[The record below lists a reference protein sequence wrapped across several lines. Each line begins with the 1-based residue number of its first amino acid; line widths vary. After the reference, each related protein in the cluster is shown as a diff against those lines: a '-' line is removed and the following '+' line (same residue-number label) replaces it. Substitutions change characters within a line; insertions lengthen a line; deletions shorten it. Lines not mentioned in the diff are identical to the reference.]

1 MQISKIMSESSGTDK
16 MINNGAGSNILTV
29 RENNLSLIIR
39 LMHRA
44 KICTRAQLAEATGLK
59 QATIT
64 YIINDMIDWG
74 IVAETGVVE
83 GKRNRRSV
91 GITLKNDSYRILG
104 IRLSRR
110 YIGLGLFDIAGN
122 NVAAKEVSVTER
134 LTPEQAIYIIR
145 KESDKL
151 LSSQR
156 DIKLLGVGA
165 AIPGPLNM
173 LSGQIEMI
181 SDLPGWEK
189 VNFAKELGNIFDA
202 PVFVD
207 QDANC
212 GALGEFWYGDVGE
225 HRDIL
230 YVAAGHGI
238 GAGIIID
245 GKLYRGAMGTSG
257 EIGHMS
263 VDYGGEVCACG
274 NRGCLELYCSTQKLR
289 RDYRREVLCGAPGEP
304 DLDADEIIHAVAA
317 GDETAVRVFKPLAVF
332 LGLGLVS
339 LVNILNPSLLILS
352 DRMSAAGQVLLD
364 TVSDTMKKYLVP
376 SIYDNLTIRL
386 GTEVENIFLYGA
398 DALVME
404 NLLVS
409 PTAYFKK

>member
-1 MQISKIMSESSGTDK
+1 ML
-16 MINNGAGSNILTV
+16 NNGAGSNILTV

-64 YIINDMIDWG
+64 YIIGDMIDWG

-83 GKRNRRSV
+83 GKLNRRSV
-91 GITLKNDSYRILG
+91 GIKLKNDYYRILG

-110 YIGLGLFDIAGN
+110 FIELGLFDIAGN
-122 NVAAKEVSVTER
+122 SLMIEEVAVTER
-134 LTPEQAIYIIR
+134 LTPANAINIIR
-145 KESDKL
+145 KESDKIL
-151 LSSQR
+151 ATQP

-165 AIPGPLNM
+165 AIPGPLNI
-173 LSGQIEMI
+173 LNGQIEMI
-181 SDLPGWEK
+181 SDMPGWEK
-189 VNFAKELGNIFDA
+189 VNFSEELKRVFDA

-212 GALGEFWYGDVGE
+212 GALGEFWYGDVEG
-225 HRDIL
+225 HKDIL

-245 GKLYRGAMGTSG
+245 GKIYRGALGTSG

-289 RDYRREVLCGAPGEP
+289 RDYKREVLCGAKGEI
-304 DLDADEIIHAVAA
+304 DIDADSIIRAA
-317 GDETAVRVFKPLAVF
+317 AEGDETAVKVYKPLAVF
-332 LGLGLVS
+332 LGLGLVNI
-339 LVNILNPSLLILS
+339 VNILNPSLIILS
-352 DRMSAAGQVLLD
+352 DRMSSAGKLLLD
-364 TVSDTMKKYLVP
+364 TVSDTLKKNLLP
-376 SIYDNLTIRL
+376 SIYENLTIRL
-386 GTEVENIFLYGA
+386 GSEVKNIFLHGA

-404 NLLVS
+404 NILLS